1 MATDDA
7 ITKKHS
13 INPNSAVEQLDCSLD
28 TLMDEA
34 RADEIAKSNKCF
46 EPASEAEVI
55 DALKDPNTQITMST
69 KTLGEILTNEDRK
82 IAKQI
87 FDELNKARWNTMDF
101 SEPDN
106 SEYGEHF
113 DTWYKKDDVVRT
125 IQSLK
130 KKYGVD

>member
-1 MATDDA
+1 MAM
-7 ITKKHS
+7 
-13 INPNSAVEQLDCSLD
+13 N
-28 TLMDEA
+28 DE
-34 RADEIAKSNKCF
+34 RAKSKKCF

-55 DALKDPNTQITMST
+55 DALKDPNTQMTMST

-82 IAKQI
+82 IAKRI
-87 FDELNKARWNTMDF
+87 FAELDNARWKVMDF

-113 DTWYKKDDVVRT
+113 DTWYRKVDVVRT

-130 KKYGVD
+130 KKYVVD